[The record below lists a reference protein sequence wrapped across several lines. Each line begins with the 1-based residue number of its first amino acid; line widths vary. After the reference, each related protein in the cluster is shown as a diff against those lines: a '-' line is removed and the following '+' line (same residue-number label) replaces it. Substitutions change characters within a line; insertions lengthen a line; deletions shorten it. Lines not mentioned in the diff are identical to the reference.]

1 MFGFR
6 ALSMLILKI
15 YIKIETC
22 NFIKMIIRIQKDGS
36 KSLKTTSLNK
46 YTSYT

>member
-6 ALSMLILKI
+6 ALSMLMLKI

-22 NFIKMIIRIQKDGS
+22 NFIKMIIRIWREGP
-36 KSLKTTSLNK
+36 KSLNTTSINK
-46 YTSYT
+46 HT